1 MSTKKKK
8 EKTKRLPEKSDIRT
22 AFLASVPVMAG
33 YLVLGMAFGIL
44 LADKGYSFW
53 WAILMSVCIYAGSMQ
68 FVAVNLLAGGASL
81 VSAAL
86 MTLLVNARH
95 FIYGIS
101 MLTRYQNKG
110 KEKPYLIFALTDET
124 YALLCQGAPE
134 GTDER
139 AYDFLVSL
147 FDQIYWVTGS
157 VAGALVGSAL
167 TINTAGIDFAMT
179 ALFVVIFTE
188 QWEKTANH
196 LPAWTGVLSALLCL
210 QLFGPDQFL
219 IPTMVLIVALLL
231 IFGKMGLCG
240 GSEERFAAGEK
251 EEKGG
256 KENE

>member
-1 MSTKKKK
+1 MDTKEKKKN
-8 EKTKRLPEKSDIRT
+8 TKRIPGKSDIRI
-22 AFLASVPVMAG
+22 ALLASVPVMAG

-53 WAILMSVCIYAGSMQ
+53 WALLMSVFIYAGSMQ

-81 VSAAL
+81 ISAAL

-110 KEKPYLIFALTDET
+110 REKPYLIFALTDET

-147 FDQIYWVTGS
+147 FDQIYWVAGS
-157 VAGALVGSAL
+157 VAGALIGSAL

-188 QWEKTANH
+188 QWENTKNH
-196 LPAWTGVLSALLCL
+196 LPAWIGVMSAVACLL
-210 QLFGPDQFL
+210 LFGPDRFL
-219 IPTMVLIVALLL
+219 IPTMVLIVLLL
-231 IFGKMGLCG
+231 LFFRRKDLQK
-240 GSEERFAAGEK
+240 ERSASNQSK
-251 EEKGG
+251 EKGG
-256 KENE
+256 KTI